1 MFKNYLKITW
11 KVLKRKKVYTFV
23 TLAGIIIPVT
33 FIVLITSFLVQL
45 NSYESPKSNFKNVM
59 FIDRVKWTQIKED
72 GKINS
77 TNNNPPTLFFINKYV
92 KTLKS
97 PEAVSV
103 ISADPFGDND
113 IIYQNNKPNEVS
125 IKYTD
130 SELWNIA
137 DFKFINGRPFNS
149 SEFDHASRVAV
160 IDKKTANTF
169 FGTTDAIGESLQL
182 KNKAYRVVGIVENVN
197 ITMIRLTAN
206 IYLPYSCN
214 DNYLSKSQYSNFSTA
229 IILCKNKAGF
239 SKVEQEYQEKL
250 KTVTFENYEGFNHVE
265 GSLTQENYISRLK
278 DISLRFFHFY
288 GDIKKP
294 LYLFGAILFFFFIVL
309 PSVNLINININRVYE
324 RLSEIGVR
332 KSFGATRQRLV
343 YQFLFESVLL
353 ILAGGILSLIISAII
368 VYVINQA
375 EIIPGIQLKIHFTA
389 ILISLAAVFILG
401 VLSGLMPSMRMARTS
416 IIHSLSNIES

>member
-182 KNKAYRVVGIVENVN
+182 KNKEWRI
-197 ITMIRLTAN
+197 
-206 IYLPYSCN
+206 
-214 DNYLSKSQYSNFSTA
+214 
-229 IILCKNKAGF
+229 
-239 SKVEQEYQEKL
+239 
-250 KTVTFENYEGFNHVE
+250 
-265 GSLTQENYISRLK
+265 
-278 DISLRFFHFY
+278 
-288 GDIKKP
+288 
-294 LYLFGAILFFFFIVL
+294 
-309 PSVNLINININRVYE
+309 
-324 RLSEIGVR
+324 
-332 KSFGATRQRLV
+332 
-343 YQFLFESVLL
+343 
-353 ILAGGILSLIISAII
+353 
-368 VYVINQA
+368 
-375 EIIPGIQLKIHFTA
+375 
-389 ILISLAAVFILG
+389 
-401 VLSGLMPSMRMARTS
+401 
-416 IIHSLSNIES
+416 